1 MFFWKHVPIRPA
13 LEATSRNARRGFQ
26 RRARLWLTVVFAAPL
41 FAVAIGAS
49 VSQTAGATQGNQAFT
64 HELEMDLAGNGAAT
78 TTGEPEIAVN
88 PLNPRNLFID
98 WTTFNYPP
106 SATAPIPDP
115 CGGLSSQD
123 GGLSWQPA
131 PVPLTGC
138 ADAVSAFG
146 PDGTL
151 YAGGIV
157 TTSVTPVAC
166 STPGAIMYV
175 NGCILVEGYDAVLRS
190 SDGGHSWS
198 APVKTMGSAN
208 NGPFPFAPGSGN
220 PLLTLDR
227 PWIAVDQ
234 STNTVYAAGHNIA
247 DHEGFVTAS
256 TNDGQSFGTIY
267 AIDSPTYPSGGLF
280 GGNIAAAHGVL
291 AVAYTA
297 ASAPGATCPCVIFE
311 TSTNHG
317 ATFTAH
323 VVPTVDAAAQPVP
336 FVAAD
341 PNAKGHFAV
350 TIFDSTGTENQVY
363 TTNDN
368 GATWSG
374 PALVGE
380 SFPDQQFKPWLSY
393 GPGGELLLVW
403 RTWLGTPNTAPY
415 DVWAAV
421 GHNQGRRG
429 PVFSAPMQVSSVAGA
444 YPPQYGAGDDFS
456 WVIADQK
463 FVDIGWGD
471 ARDLAV
477 GAGVQTW
484 FARIP
489 LATLEGTHA

>member
-1 MFFWKHVPIRPA
+1 MLIADQPHHVRTPRPIGATTAGRPA
-13 LEATSRNARRGFQ
+13 LAYPGERDNAH
-26 RRARLWLTVVFAAPL
+26 
-41 FAVAIGAS
+41 
-49 VSQTAGATQGNQAFT
+49 QGRPVRVLPREHGTT
-64 HELEMDLAGNGAAT
+64 HGAAAKLAARYRP
-78 TTGEPEIAVN
+78 GN
-88 PLNPRNLFID
+88 RHL
-98 WTTFNYPP
+98 
-106 SATAPIPDP
+106 
-115 CGGLSSQD
+115 
-123 GGLSWQPA
+123 
-131 PVPLTGC
+131 PVPEYTQYLDFVPPG
-138 ADAVSAFG
+138 F
-146 PDGTL
+146 TL
-151 YAGGIV
+151 YCRYLWAAV
-157 TTSVTPVAC
+157 THCYRCYQSFEPC
-166 STPGAIMYV
+166 GAIMYV

-208 NGPFPFAPGSGN
+208 NGPFPFASGSGN

-234 STNTVYAAGHNIA
+234 SSNTVYAAGHNIA

-323 VVPTVDAAAQPVP
+323 VIPTVDAAAQPVP

-350 TIFDSTGTENQVY
+350 TIFDATGTENQVY
-363 TTNDN
+363 TTSDN

-489 LATLEGTHA
+489 LTTLEGTHA